1 MILNPPADR
10 EWAKRALGPT
20 STATTT
26 IHKAGGEQGFSP
38 GEQLAV
44 VFPRLVGA
52 GPECGGKVA
61 VLVPPT
67 GNPFFALLLAKE
79 ALADHLED
87 RYFAD
92 QEVLV
97 INGTAIDMGKVKALG
112 GGLQSMSADEVLAA
126 AGLPC
131 DGRPLYHVPDPVA
144 PPAGAPPPPARGAD
158 GEDQGGR
165 RRRAPSE
172 AEEEPPRGAEEVGGA
187 EPC

>member
-144 PPAGAPPPPARGAD
+144 PPAGAPPPPRGARTAKTR
-158 GEDQGGR
+158 GGGAGGR
-165 RRRAPSE
+165 PPRQKKS
-172 AEEEPPRGAEEVGGA
+172 PRGA
-187 EPC
+187 PRR